1 MRAPAFLVVLM
12 LGMSPGAAAAEGP
25 NQTPAAPASSVD
37 PAWYGW
43 QAIIAD
49 ALGGG
54 LLALSS
60 QIPGPNGGVAV
71 AVLGVTDLVVTAPLI
86 HVAHAQA
93 GRAGISVGMRLGLPL
108 LGGLLGV
115 AVGGSTCQPPA
126 ASPGAFDFSG
136 LDCLGAQIGGALV
149 GAGGGMHGRSTR
161 HGCSGCRWRAWRMT
175 RGSGR
180 CRRWAWGGRS
190 ERRVRCISPT
200 AASSLGSGITSV
212 AGLRQQPRE
221 LGVEAP

>member
-1 MRAPAFLVVLM
+1 MRAPPFLVVLM
-12 LGMSPGAAAAEGP
+12 LGMSPGAAVADGP
-25 NQTPAAPASSVD
+25 NQTPAGSASSVD
-37 PAWYGW
+37 PEWYGW

-60 QIPGPNGGVAV
+60 QVSGPNGGVAV
-71 AVLGVTDLVVTAPLI
+71 AVVGLTDLVVTAPLI

-115 AVGGSTCQPPA
+115 AVGGSTCQPPP
-126 ASPGAFDFSG
+126 ASPGAVDFSG

-149 GAGGGMHGRSTR
+149 GAGVGMAIAVIVDDSALAWDRPLVFGRD
-161 HGCSGCRWRAWRMT
+161 A
-175 RGSGR
+175 
-180 CRRWAWGGRS
+180 RS
-190 ERRVRCISPT
+190 QHSPR
-200 AASSLGSGITSV
+200 LQWMPV
-212 AGLRQQPRE
+212 AGVACDVGKRQVPTV
-221 LGVEAP
+221 GVGGTF